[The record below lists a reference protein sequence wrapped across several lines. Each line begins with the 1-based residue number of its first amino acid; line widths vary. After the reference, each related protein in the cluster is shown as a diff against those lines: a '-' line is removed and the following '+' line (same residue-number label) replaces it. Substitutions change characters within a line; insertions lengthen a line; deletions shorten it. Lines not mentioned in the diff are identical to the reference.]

1 MDASNFVVNP
11 VAFRLFGK
19 DVYWYGIL
27 MALAIL
33 AGILLAMRLC
43 KRKGLDPDLVLDMVL
58 VVVPLALVFA
68 RIHYVIWSWS
78 EFAGRPFWHVFAV
91 WEGGLAI
98 YGSMIGGLLGLIIF
112 SRWKKIPLLKLC
124 DILVPCLALGQ
135 AIGRWGNFCNQE
147 VFCPVLTNPSMHFFP
162 LAVYIER
169 TQSYHLGLFFIES
182 VLNLA
187 ICLFLYWYVTRK
199 AKRTGAAFALY
210 LLFYGVIRGVLEG
223 LRQPEYIQTTAGLPV
238 NQIISFVIAALAIV
252 ALIVLSRRQET
263 EQPEADLTL
272 VEGEEPLDGSESDD
286 VPPELEPAQTQPA
299 EGQKETEVSDAQA
312 SDEPEQ
318 GPQAAQ
324 RTAEAE
330 APVDSG
336 SEPADAADVPEQKP
350 EEQDSP
356 LEGLPSKVKGGQE
369 PPASK
374 A

>member
-19 DVYWYGIL
+19 DVYWYGII

-147 VFCPVLTNPSMHFFP
+147 LFGPVLTNPSMHFFP

-199 AKRTGAAFALY
+199 TKRTGTAFALY
-210 LLFYGVIRGVLEG
+210 LLFYGVVRGVLEG

-238 NQIISFVIAALAIV
+238 NQIFSFVIAALAIV
-252 ALIVLSRRQET
+252 ALIVLSRRQEA
-263 EQPEADLTL
+263 EQPEVDLTL
-272 VEGEEPLDGSESDD
+272 VEGEEPGSDSDD
-286 VPPELEPAQTQPA
+286 ATPEPEPDQAQPA
-299 EGQKETEVSDAQA
+299 EEQEAVEASKAQA

-318 GPQAAQ
+318 GPQSAQ
-324 RTAEAE
+324 CPTEAE
-330 APVDSG
+330 AQVDSR
-336 SEPADAADVPEQKP
+336 SEPAHEAAEPEQKP
-350 EEQDSP
+350 EGQDSP
-356 LEGLPSKVKGGQE
+356 AEEQPSKVKGGEQ